1 MALRPVPSVRFAPYA
16 NLRFGAVVP
25 ERGFYVIPSGSDA
38 DLYWSDGKQ
47 TTYSVQRS
55 GSGGQTPIS
64 DDAVLSKLNV
74 DSKISEE
81 QGQLALTAKTEG
93 KSVLAALGVPARTA
107 PAPAPS
113 PAPAPAPAPTT
124 PTVAPTSAPA
134 TVEEPQRS
142 RRRTEREEAPATV
155 VPPAAEPW
163 LNKRTIGVS
172 AAILAGLVVGGL
184 LVRSVTDVSDE
195 AMIRSRSR
203 LG

>member
-25 ERGFYVIPSGSDA
+25 ERGFYVVPSGSDA

-55 GSGGQTPIS
+55 GSGGQTPLAA
-64 DDAVLSKLNV
+64 DDAVLSKLNA

-107 PAPAPS
+107 PAPATTPS
-113 PAPAPAPAPTT
+113 
-124 PTVAPTSAPA
+124 PTVAPTAPA
-134 TVEEPQRS
+134 QTAEAEP
-142 RRRTEREEAPATV
+142 ERPRKPSKRDDAPASPAA
-155 VPPAAEPW
+155 PPAAEPW

>member
-55 GSGGQTPIS
+55 GSGGQTPLAA
-64 DDAVLSKLNV
+64 DDAVLSKLNA

-107 PAPAPS
+107 PAPATTPS
-113 PAPAPAPAPTT
+113 
-124 PTVAPTSAPA
+124 PTVAPTAPA
-134 TVEEPQRS
+134 QTTEAE
-142 RRRTEREEAPATV
+142 TERPRKPSKRDDAPASPAA
-155 VPPAAEPW
+155 PPAAEPW

>member
-55 GSGGQTPIS
+55 GSGGQTPLAA
-64 DDAVLSKLNV
+64 DDAVLSKLNA
-74 DSKISEE
+74 DSKITEE
-81 QGQLALTAKTEG
+81 QGQLALAAKTEG
-93 KSVLAALGVPARTA
+93 KSVLAALGVPARA
-107 PAPAPS
+107 
-113 PAPAPAPAPTT
+113 APAPAPTPS
-124 PTVAPTSAPA
+124 PTVAPTAPA
-134 TVEEPQRS
+134 QTAESEP
-142 RRRTEREEAPATV
+142 ERPRKSSKRDDAPASTA
-155 VPPAAEPW
+155 PPAAEPW

>member
-55 GSGGQTPIS
+55 GSGGQTPLAA
-64 DDAVLSKLNV
+64 DDAVLSRLNA
-74 DSKISEE
+74 DSKITEE

-107 PAPAPS
+107 PAPAPTPS
-113 PAPAPAPAPTT
+113 
-124 PTVAPTSAPA
+124 PTVAPTAPA
-134 TVEEPQRS
+134 QTTEAEP
-142 RRRTEREEAPATV
+142 ERPRKPSKRDDAPASPAA
-155 VPPAAEPW
+155 PPAAEPW

>member
-25 ERGFYVIPSGSDA
+25 ERGFYVVPSGSDA

-55 GSGGQTPIS
+55 GSGGQTPLAA
-64 DDAVLSKLNV
+64 DDAVLSKLNA

-107 PAPAPS
+107 PAPATTPS
-113 PAPAPAPAPTT
+113 
-124 PTVAPTSAPA
+124 PTVAPTAPA
-134 TVEEPQRS
+134 QTAEAEP
-142 RRRTEREEAPATV
+142 ERPRKPSKRDDAPASAA
-155 VPPAAEPW
+155 PPAAEPW

>member
-55 GSGGQTPIS
+55 GSGGQTPLAA
-64 DDAVLSKLNV
+64 DDAVLSRLNA
-74 DSKISEE
+74 DSKITEE

-93 KSVLAALGVPARTA
+93 KSVLAALGVPARVAPTPT
-107 PAPAPS
+107 PAPAPQ
-113 PAPAPAPAPTT
+113 PT
-124 PTVAPTSAPA
+124 PTVAPTVAPA
-134 TVEEPQRS
+134 PVETEPERPRKRAQ
-142 RRRTEREEAPATV
+142 REEAPAPV
-155 VPPAAEPW
+155 APPAAETW
-163 LNKRTIGVS
+163 INKRTIGVS